1 MVLLFQGVER
11 LIFMTETGPPKF
23 FIKTFGCQM
32 NMDDS
37 AALARMLRSMGMAE
51 AATAEEAS
59 LVHVNSCSVRRK
71 AEEKMLSFLG
81 VLRNRKKTG
90 GSPVIFGVGGCSTE
104 LADVRAEI
112 LDADYITG
120 AGRPQD
126 YEAIIRNVVSERF
139 PDLAEGAGPF
149 QRGLTSAFQTVVRG
163 CSNFCSYCVVPY
175 ARGPESSLSPEQ
187 VREEAAIKAEEG
199 AREIILLG
207 QNVLAYGLDLYP
219 KRSLLDAI
227 AAIHDLPGVRRVR
240 FVTSHP
246 KWVTKEFLS
255 GLASLPKACGHFHT
269 PFQSGDDEILRRMK
283 RGYDTAYYIETLEM
297 IRDFSPGCGISAD
310 AIVGYP
316 GETEEQFERTLQLV
330 ARARVDQLYAF
341 KYSPRPGTSAAERAD
356 DVPLEAKK
364 SRLARLLDLQE
375 NISREIN
382 ESLVGEIA
390 ETMVFE
396 SLGTERRRGRTRE
409 NRIVDF
415 TIRDGVKAEP
425 GDELRARITG
435 ASPHALKGEA
445 V

>member
-1 MVLLFQGVER
+1 MA
-11 LIFMTETGPPKF
+11 ETGPPKF

-37 AALARMLRSMGMAE
+37 ASLARMLRSMGMAE

-59 LVHVNSCSVRRK
+59 LVHVNTCSVRRK
-71 AEEKMLSFLG
+71 AEEKMLSFIG
-81 VLRNRKKTG
+81 VLRNRKKTS
-90 GSPVIFGVGGCSTE
+90 GSPVIFGVGGCSAE
-104 LADVRAEI
+104 LADIRAEI
-112 LDADYITG
+112 RDADYVIG

-126 YEAIIRNVVSERF
+126 YEEIIREAVVENF
-139 PDLAEGAGPF
+139 PGLTAGTAPFAAGPA
-149 QRGLTSAFQTVVRG
+149 SAFQTVVRG

-175 ARGPESSLSPEQ
+175 ARGPESSLTPAR
-187 VREEAAIKAEEG
+187 VRAEAAIKAEEG
-199 AREIILLG
+199 AREIVLLG
-207 QNVLAYGLDLYP
+207 QNVLAYGLDLSP
-219 KRSLLDAI
+219 KVSLLDAI
-227 AAIHDLPGVRRVR
+227 AAVHDLPGVTRIR

-246 KWVTKEFLS
+246 KWVTEEFLR
-255 GLASLPKACGHFHT
+255 GLSALPKACGHFHA
-269 PFQSGDDEILRRMK
+269 PFQSGDDEILRRMR
-283 RGYDTAYYIETLEM
+283 RGYDAAYYLEM
-297 IRDFSPGCGISAD
+297 IEMIRSHSPGCGISAD

-316 GETEEQFERTLQLV
+316 GETEEQFERTLELA

-341 KYSPRPGTSAAERAD
+341 KYSPRPGTAAAGQAD

-382 ESLVGEIA
+382 ESLVGGIA

-396 SLGTERRRGRTRE
+396 SLGGERRRGRTRE

-415 TIRDGVKAEP
+415 SKPDGVCAEP
-425 GDELRARITG
+425 GDELLVRIAG